1 MKERLLVGGS
11 EDAATGF
18 SPDVR
23 SAWKILSV
31 LGLALAAVGAV
42 DLIMLIYPA
51 RLDSLDW
58 EFATISG
65 LVDGLPLTTLGF
77 GLMLA
82 SAVARGARF
91 GRLAL
96 LITMLVMALLITVAL
111 LLFLL
116 DVPAVLRAAQP
127 QLKPTMQKAVL
138 KTGLMGTLYLLLY
151 STLGIWAWRLKRRT

>member
-1 MKERLLVGGS
+1 MKERLLVGS
-11 EDAATGF
+11 DETAAGY

-42 DLIMLIYPA
+42 DLVMLIYPA

-65 LVDGLPLTTLGF
+65 LFDGLPLTTLGL

-82 SAVARGARF
+82 AAVARGARF
-91 GRLAL
+91 ARLAL

-111 LLFLL
+111 LLFVL
-116 DVPAVLRAAQP
+116 DIPAVMRAAQP

-151 STLGIWAWRLKRRT
+151 STLGIWAWRLKRRS